1 MVGGVILNKFIFVRK
16 QNRLYRYWIFRMY
29 SHSSCRAVAS
39 LNYQSVNLHVRIALM
54 LDAPASLTVSFID
67 FPFLKGLIVS
77 FLLVGFIFNLI
88 IVLTCKKMSFLY
100 SGCVSHSHFSW
111 QDIRKYCCQWGV
123 WSCCTWWWVSF
134 TRHVRVTRSSPPMIV
149 YKVINESK
157 IKTFSM

>member
-1 MVGGVILNKFIFVRK
+1 
-16 QNRLYRYWIFRMY
+16 MY

-100 SGCVSHSHFSW
+100 SGCVSHSHFLDKISASTAASGES
-111 QDIRKYCCQWGV
+111 GV
-123 WSCCTWWWVSF
+123 AV
-134 TRHVRVTRSSPPMIV
+134 HDDG
-149 YKVINESK
+149 
-157 IKTFSM
+157 